1 MTDPLAVAGL
11 TARCARHPEA
21 PAATLCARCGDQL
34 CRTCLPQ
41 GSLVCAP
48 CAARDPFHGVEPL
61 PWERADRGA
70 AVRLAATLGAIVVRS
85 WSVAVSFARGDTLA
99 AVRFA
104 QRVCL
109 PLACISHV
117 IPLTRTL
124 LFEPVLQV
132 RRIGEVGPLDI
143 ALDVARASGTGVL
156 LAPLDTGLALLAVL
170 LVTGF
175 RDARTW
181 LRHALYW
188 SWLPPALMTY
198 LSLVAWLA
206 PPTLALALS
215 PPLLALPMLWWFSL
229 LFVARRARRASWPIA
244 IAIALVGGAGWGAGS
259 LISAAVSE
267 LVNPQIGAA
276 SAEAP

>member
-1 MTDPLAVAGL
+1 VTDPLAVAGL

-21 PAATLCARCGDQL
+21 PAVTLCARCGDQL

-41 GSLVCAP
+41 GSQTCAP

-61 PWERADRGA
+61 PWERADRGPF
-70 AVRLAATLGAIVVRS
+70 RLLATLGVLILRP
-85 WSVAVSFARGDTLA
+85 WSAALSFARGDVDA
-99 AVRFA
+99 ALRFA
-104 QRVCL
+104 QRACL

-132 RRIGEVGPLDI
+132 RRIGEVGPADI
-143 ALDVARASGTGVL
+143 AIDVARASGTGVL

-175 RDARTW
+175 RDARAW
-181 LRHALYW
+181 VGHALYW

-206 PPTLALALS
+206 PPSLALALS
-215 PPLLALPMLWWFSL
+215 PPLVALPMLWWFSL
-229 LFVARRARRASWPIA
+229 LFVARRARRASWPVA
-244 IAIALVGGAGWGAGS
+244 IAVALVGGAGWGAGS
-259 LISAAVSE
+259 LLSAAASE
-267 LVNPQIGAA
+267 LVNPQMSA
-276 SAEAP
+276 AEAP